1 MNFDFTPVWDNIPTL
16 ISGTGYTLFIALF
29 AAILSLVGGL
39 AVALVTLYGKKVF
52 SYPLRLFVW
61 LFMGTPLL
69 LQLYLLYFGLGQ
81 VGILMPA
88 IVTGILGL
96 GVHYMAYNA
105 DIFRATIESI
115 ESGQNEAARSLGFGR
130 MQTLWFFIV
139 PQAVYRALPQ
149 LGNNMIIML
158 KDTSVL
164 SVIGVTELVLNAQFE
179 IANTFRPFEFYI
191 AIAVIY
197 YILNLILET
206 SLNLFEKK
214 IESKR

>member
-1 MNFDFTPVWDNIPTL
+1 MNFDFTPVWENIPTL

-39 AVALVTLYGKKVF
+39 VVALTTLYGKKIF
-52 SYPLRLFVW
+52 SSPLRLFIW

-81 VGILMPA
+81 VGILIPA
-88 IVTGILGL
+88 LLTGILGL
-96 GVHYMAYNA
+96 GIHYMAYNA
-105 DIFRATIESI
+105 DIFRATLQSI
-115 ESGQNEAARSLGFGR
+115 DNGQTEAARSLGFGR

-139 PQAVYRALPQ
+139 PQAIYRALPQ

-164 SVIGVTELVLNAQFE
+164 SAIGVTELVLNAQFE
-179 IANTFRPFEFYI
+179 ISNTFRPFEFYI

-197 YILNLILET
+197 YILNLMLET

-214 IESKR
+214 LEGKR

>member
-39 AVALVTLYGKKVF
+39 AVALTTLYGKKVF
-52 SYPLRLFVW
+52 SYPLRFFIW

-88 IVTGILGL
+88 ILTGILGL

-115 ESGQNEAARSLGFGR
+115 DSGQSEAARTLGFGR

-139 PQAVYRALPQ
+139 PQAVIRALPQ
-149 LGNNMIIML
+149 LGNNLIIML

-164 SVIGVTELVLNAQFE
+164 SAIGVTELVLNAQFE
-179 IANTFRPFEFYI
+179 IANSFRPFEFYI

-197 YILNLILET
+197 YFLNLILET
-206 SLNLFEKK
+206 SLNMFEKK

>member
-1 MNFDFTPVWDNIPTL
+1 MNFDFTPVWENIPTL
-16 ISGTGYTLFIALF
+16 VSGTGYTLFIAIF
-29 AAILSLVGGL
+29 AAVLSLAGGL
-39 AVALVTLYGKKVF
+39 VVALTTLYGKKVF
-52 SYPLRLFVW
+52 SYPLRFFIW

-81 VGILMPA
+81 IGILIPA
-88 IVTGILGL
+88 MVTGIIGL
-96 GVHYMAYNA
+96 GIHYMAYNA
-105 DIFRATIESI
+105 DIFRATIQSI
-115 ESGQNEAARSLGFGR
+115 ESGQHEAARSLGFGR
-130 MQTLWFFIV
+130 MQTLWLFIV

-197 YILNLILET
+197 YILNLVLET
-206 SLNLFEKK
+206 SLNLFEKRL
-214 IESKR
+214 EGRR

>member
-1 MNFDFTPVWDNIPTL
+1 MNFDFAPVWENMPTL
-16 ISGTGYTLFIALF
+16 LEGTGYTLFIALF
-29 AAILSLVGGL
+29 SAVLSLVGGM
-39 AVALVTLYGKKVF
+39 AVALTTLYGKKIF
-52 SYPLRLFVW
+52 SYPLRFFIW

-81 VGILMPA
+81 VGILIPA
-88 IVTGILGL
+88 LLTGILGL
-96 GVHYMAYNA
+96 GIHYMAYNA
-105 DIFRATIESI
+105 DIFRATIISI
-115 ESGQNEAARSLGFGR
+115 EKGQTEAARSLGFGR

-139 PQAVYRALPQ
+139 PQAIYRALPQ
-149 LGNNMIIML
+149 LGNNMILML

-191 AIAVIY
+191 SVAVIY

-206 SLNLFEKK
+206 SLNRFEKK
-214 IESKR
+214 LESRR

>member
-16 ISGTGYTLFIALF
+16 ISGTGYTLIIALF

-39 AVALVTLYGKKVF
+39 VVALTTLYGKKVF
-52 SYPLRLFVW
+52 SFPLRFFIW

-69 LQLYLLYFGLGQ
+69 LQLYLLFFGLGQ
-81 VGILMPA
+81 IGILIPA
-88 IVTGILGL
+88 ILTGILGL

-105 DIFRATIESI
+105 DIFRATIQSI
-115 ESGQNEAARSLGFGR
+115 EKGQNEAARSLGFGQ

-139 PQAVYRALPQ
+139 PQAIIRALPQ

-206 SLNLFEKK
+206 SLNLLEKK
-214 IESKR
+214 IEGRR

>member
-1 MNFDFTPVWDNIPTL
+1 MNFDFTPVWENIPTL
-16 ISGTGYTLFIALF
+16 ISGTGYTLFIAVF

-39 AVALVTLYGKKVF
+39 VVALTTLYGKKLF
-52 SYPLRLFVW
+52 SYPLRLFIW

-69 LQLYLLYFGLGQ
+69 LQLYLLYFGLAQ
-81 VGILMPA
+81 IGILIPA
-88 IVTGILGL
+88 LLIGILGL

-105 DIFRATIESI
+105 EIFRAALQSI
-115 ESGQNEAARSLGFGR
+115 EKGQNEAARSLGYGR
-130 MQTLWFFIV
+130 IQTLWLFIV
-139 PQAVYRALPQ
+139 PQAMYRALPQ

-197 YILNLILET
+197 YILNLILEA
-206 SLNLFEKK
+206 SLGHFEKI
-214 IESKR
+214 IEGRR

>member
-1 MNFDFTPVWDNIPTL
+1 MNFDFTPVWENIPTL

-39 AVALVTLYGKKVF
+39 VVALTTLYGKKIF
-52 SYPLRLFVW
+52 SYPLRLFIW

-81 VGILMPA
+81 VGILIPA
-88 IVTGILGL
+88 MVTGILGL
-96 GVHYMAYNA
+96 GIHYMAYNA
-105 DIFRATIESI
+105 DIFRATLQSI
-115 ESGQNEAARSLGFGR
+115 DSGQHEAARSLGFGR

-139 PQAVYRALPQ
+139 PQAIYRALPQ

-179 IANTFRPFEFYI
+179 ISNTFRPFEFYI

-214 IESKR
+214 LEGKR

>member
-1 MNFDFTPVWDNIPTL
+1 MTFDFTPVWDNIPSLLT
-16 ISGTGYTLFIALF
+16 GTGYTLFIAIF

-39 AVALVTLYGKKVF
+39 VVALTTLYGKKIF
-52 SYPLRLFVW
+52 SYPLRLFIW
-61 LFMGTPLL
+61 MFMGTPLL

-81 VGILMPA
+81 VGILIPA
-88 IVTGILGL
+88 MLTGILGL

-105 DIFRATIESI
+105 DIFRATIQSI
-115 ESGQNEAARSLGFGR
+115 EHGQNEAARSLGFGR
-130 MQTLWFFIV
+130 MQALWFFIV
-139 PQAVYRALPQ
+139 PQAVIRALPQ

-191 AIAVIY
+191 SIAVIY

-214 IESKR
+214 LEGRR

>member
-39 AVALVTLYGKKVF
+39 AVALTTLYGKKVF
-52 SYPLRLFVW
+52 SYPLRFFIW

-88 IVTGILGL
+88 ILTGILGL

-115 ESGQNEAARSLGFGR
+115 DSGQSEAARSLGFGR

-139 PQAVYRALPQ
+139 PQAVIRALPQ

-164 SVIGVTELVLNAQFE
+164 SAIGVTELVLNAQFE
-179 IANTFRPFEFYI
+179 IANSFRPFEFYI

-197 YILNLILET
+197 YFLNLILET
-206 SLNLFEKK
+206 SLNMFEKK

>member
-1 MNFDFTPVWDNIPTL
+1 MTFDFTPVWDNIPSLLT
-16 ISGTGYTLFIALF
+16 GTGYTLFIAIF

-39 AVALVTLYGKKVF
+39 VVALTTLYGKKVF
-52 SYPLRLFVW
+52 SYPLRLFIW

-81 VGILMPA
+81 VGILIPA
-88 IVTGILGL
+88 MLTGILGL

-105 DIFRATIESI
+105 DIFRATIQSI
-115 ESGQNEAARSLGFGR
+115 EHGQNEAARSLGFGR
-130 MQTLWFFIV
+130 MQALWFFIV
-139 PQAVYRALPQ
+139 PQAIIRALPQ

-191 AIAVIY
+191 SIAVIY

-214 IESKR
+214 LEGRR

>member
-39 AVALVTLYGKKVF
+39 AVALTTLYGKKLF
-52 SYPLRLFVW
+52 SYPLRFFIW

-88 IVTGILGL
+88 ILTGILGL

-115 ESGQNEAARSLGFGR
+115 DSGQSEAARTLGFGR

-139 PQAVYRALPQ
+139 PQAVIRALPQ
-149 LGNNMIIML
+149 LGNNLIIML

-164 SVIGVTELVLNAQFE
+164 SAIGVTELVLNAQFE
-179 IANTFRPFEFYI
+179 IANSFRPFEFYI

-197 YILNLILET
+197 YFLNLILET
-206 SLNLFEKK
+206 SLNMFEKK

>member
-1 MNFDFTPVWDNIPTL
+1 MNFDFTPVWENIPTL
-16 ISGTGYTLFIALF
+16 VSGTGYTLFIAIF
-29 AAILSLVGGL
+29 AAVLSLAGGL
-39 AVALVTLYGKKVF
+39 VVALTTLYGKKVF
-52 SYPLRLFVW
+52 SYPLRFFIW

-81 VGILMPA
+81 IGILIPA
-88 IVTGILGL
+88 MVTGIVGL
-96 GVHYMAYNA
+96 GIHYMAYNA
-105 DIFRATIESI
+105 DIFRATIQSI
-115 ESGQNEAARSLGFGR
+115 ESGQHEAARSLGFGR
-130 MQTLWFFIV
+130 MQTLWLFIV

-197 YILNLILET
+197 YILNLVLET
-206 SLNLFEKK
+206 SLNLFEKRL
-214 IESKR
+214 EGRR

>member
-29 AAILSLVGGL
+29 AAILSLAGGL

-88 IVTGILGL
+88 ILTGILGL

-139 PQAVYRALPQ
+139 PQAVIRALPQ

>member
-16 ISGTGYTLFIALF
+16 LTGTGYTLLIALF
-29 AAILSLVGGL
+29 AAIISLVGGL
-39 AVALVTLYGKKVF
+39 AVSLTTLYGKKIF
-52 SYPLRLFVW
+52 SYPLRFFIW

-81 VGILMPA
+81 VGILIPA
-88 IVTGILGL
+88 LLTGILGL
-96 GVHYMAYNA
+96 GIHYMAYNA
-105 DIFRATIESI
+105 DIFRATILSI
-115 ESGQNEAARSLGFGR
+115 EKGQTEAARSLGFGR
-130 MQTLWFFIV
+130 MHTLWFFIV
-139 PQAVYRALPQ
+139 PQAVFRALPQ

-179 IANTFRPFEFYI
+179 ISNTFRPFEFYI
-191 AIAVIY
+191 SVAVIY

-214 IESKR
+214 LEGRR

>member
-1 MNFDFTPVWDNIPTL
+1 MNFDFTPVWENIPTL
-16 ISGTGYTLFIALF
+16 VSGTGYTLLIAAF
-29 AAILSLVGGL
+29 AAALSLAGGL
-39 AVALVTLYGKKVF
+39 VVALTTLYGKKVF
-52 SYPLRLFVW
+52 SYPLRFFIW

-81 VGILMPA
+81 IGILIPA

-96 GVHYMAYNA
+96 GIHYMAYNA
-105 DIFRATIESI
+105 DIFRATIQSI
-115 ESGQNEAARSLGFGR
+115 ESGQNEAARTLGFGR
-130 MQTLWFFIV
+130 MQTLWLFIV

-197 YILNLILET
+197 YVLNLILET
-206 SLNLFEKK
+206 SLNLFEKRL
-214 IESKR
+214 EGRR